1 MAHTHTSGSGFIGD
15 EPAST
20 SANAGSS
27 AVAPGESLGG
37 LHDSLP
43 QPAALA
49 AKAADTTKD
58 NPWPV
63 RLLSEKIAQYIDRM
77 VPLWVEGQIVQYN
90 KRPGAGMAF
99 LTIRDT
105 DQDMSLPVS
114 IYARSLESA
123 GELSEGAHVVAHVK
137 PTFWTKRGT
146 LQLQAKEIAQVGIGD
161 LLARIEKLK
170 AQLASEGLFDA
181 SRKKDLPFLPGTI
194 GLICGRES
202 EALHDV
208 VVNARNRWPE
218 IKFEIREVAVQGVHA
233 VSQVTAALE
242 ELDALDHVDVIVI
255 ARGGGAVEDLLPFSN
270 ESLVRAAAAASTP
283 IVSAIGHERDT
294 PLLDFVADL
303 RASTPTDAAKRI
315 VPNVLEERA
324 GVEQSL
330 SRIRLAV
337 KSRLDRE
344 QNGLDLMRSR
354 PVLSQPHVLVD
365 SHWVAIDQSI
375 MRARNALDRSL
386 LRGSSDITA
395 LAAQVKAL
403 SPFST
408 LERGYA
414 VVQTQAGAVVREPDQ
429 VALGEALSIRVLG
442 GSLTAERT
450 D

>member
-1 MAHTHTSGSGFIGD
+1 MGCGNLDDVSNPQDSPSPQQSTAPQIFSDESSGS
-15 EPAST
+15 PST
-20 SANAGSS
+20 SPSGGGAG
-27 AVAPGESLGG
+27 V
-37 LHDSLP
+37 
-43 QPAALA
+43 LA
-49 AKAADTTKD
+49 AKAADTTKE

-77 VPLWVEGQIVQYN
+77 VPLWVEGQVVQLN

-114 IYARSLESA
+114 IYARSLDSA

-137 PTFWTKRGT
+137 PTFWTKRGSF
-146 LQLQAKEIAQVGIGD
+146 QLQAKEIAQVGIGE
-161 LLARIEKLK
+161 LLARIEQLK
-170 AQLASEGLFDA
+170 AQLASEGLFDE
-181 SRKKDLPFLPGTI
+181 SRKKPLPFLPNTI

-218 IKFEIREVAVQGVHA
+218 INFEIREVAVQGVHA
-233 VSQVTAALE
+233 VSQVTAALA
-242 ELDALDHVDVIVI
+242 ELDQLDHVEVIVI

-294 PLLDFVADL
+294 PLLDFVADF

-324 GVEQSL
+324 GINQAVL
-330 SRIRLAV
+330 RMRAALAG
-337 KSRLDRE
+337 RLDRE
-344 QNGLDLMRSR
+344 QSGLTLMRSR
-354 PVLSQPHVLVD
+354 PVMAQPHLLID
-365 SHWVAIDQSI
+365 SHSAEVDTHRTRS
-375 MRARNALDRSL
+375 RNALDRSL
-386 LRGSSDITA
+386 LRASAEIIGLS
-395 LAAQVKAL
+395 AQVTAL
-403 SPFST
+403 SPLST

-414 VVQTQAGAVVREPDQ
+414 VVQVADGSVVREAASVSSGDL
-429 VALGEALSIRVLG
+429 VFVRVQNG
-442 GSLTAERT
+442 TFTAQRT